1 MAEEFSGSAVMIV
14 ALPRYCLTTEIDP
27 NRWYWVL
34 VETRNLPWAAASS
47 ATYEHEF
54 SFKGRLLSQHEKELL
69 FHTEGGVL
77 YYFQDSSISVAAA
90 SNFLFI
96 HGGCAIRGNTP
107 EQLVAALKEEG
118 LESVLLATLLE
129 EEGEPA

>member
-1 MAEEFSGSAVMIV
+1 M
-14 ALPRYCLTTEIDP
+14 TTEIDS

-34 VETRNLPWAAASS
+34 VETRNLPWAATSS

-54 SFKGRLLSQHEKELL
+54 SFKGRLLSQQERELL
-69 FHTEGGVL
+69 FHTEGGAL
-77 YYFQDSSISVAAA
+77 YYFQDSSINVTAV
-90 SNFLFI
+90 SNLLFI
-96 HGGCAIRGNTP
+96 DGGCAIRGNTL
-107 EQLVAALKEEG
+107 EQLAAELKEEG

>member
-1 MAEEFSGSAVMIV
+1 M
-14 ALPRYCLTTEIDP
+14 TTEIDP

-34 VETRNLPWAAASS
+34 VETRNLPWAATSS

-54 SFKGRLLSQHEKELL
+54 GFKGRLLNQQEKELL

-77 YYFQDSSISVAAA
+77 YYFQYSSITVTAVS
-90 SNFLFI
+90 SLLFI
-96 HGGCAIRGNTP
+96 DGGCAIRGNTL
-107 EQLVAALKEEG
+107 EQLAAELKEEG